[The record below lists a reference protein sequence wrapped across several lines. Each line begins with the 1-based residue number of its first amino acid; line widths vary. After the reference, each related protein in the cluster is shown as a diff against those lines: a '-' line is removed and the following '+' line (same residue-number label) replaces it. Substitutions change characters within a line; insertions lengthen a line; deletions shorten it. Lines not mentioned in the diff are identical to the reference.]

1 MLLFVDFFHVY
12 VRQWFLCGLVGTT
25 ENLMRE
31 LEIKFLAHGVMN
43 DLGIVYPQYW
53 L

>member
-12 VRQWFLCGLVGTT
+12 VSQWFLCGLVGTI